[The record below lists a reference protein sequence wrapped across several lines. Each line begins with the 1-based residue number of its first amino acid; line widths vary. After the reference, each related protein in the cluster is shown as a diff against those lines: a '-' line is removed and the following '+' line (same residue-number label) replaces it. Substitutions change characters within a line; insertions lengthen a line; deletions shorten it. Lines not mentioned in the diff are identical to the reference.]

1 MVNTLASGI
10 YYARAT
16 PAQDMPKPSYTA
28 YTFPFNASRTLRRR
42 AALGHDA
49 DGGSCEHS
57 G

>member
-28 YTFPFNASRTLRRR
+28 YTFPYNASSTVRRR